1 MKYMV
6 RKKRLKESV
15 PCARKETFCLRRKCR
30 VLSNDLSISL
40 SLLLSF
46 CLSFPLSLS
55 HSLTPLSLS
64 LSISLSL
71 SLCVSLSL
79 TSCLC
84 IFFPFHFRT
93 SGRWGGDD
101 CRDNA
106 EPQVGTASP
115 DCPLI
120 SHFLLFLSSFSYIIS
135 PLYLASLLHFPSI
148 LPICS
153 FVICFFFTPSSVKE
167 WYVELCTAFQVLF
180 YSFSSR

>member
-1 MKYMV
+1 MHV
-6 RKKRLKESV
+6 KKHFVFAESV
-15 PCARKETFCLRRKCR
+15 EF
-30 VLSNDLSISL
+30 
-40 SLLLSF
+40 
-46 CLSFPLSLS
+46 
-55 HSLTPLSLS
+55 SLT
-64 LSISLSL
+64 ISLSL
-71 SLCVSLSL
+71 SLSYFLSLFSSFSLSLSHSSLSLFVHLSLSLFLSICVSLSL

-93 SGRWGGDD
+93 SGRGGGDD

-106 EPQVGTASP
+106 EPQVGTTSP
-115 DCPLI
+115 DSPLI

-167 WYVELCTAFQVLF
+167 WYVELRTAFQLMF
-180 YSFSSR
+180 YSFSRRSK